1 MDALI
6 AWMRGPQ
13 TLGSAISRAL
23 VPRALLF
30 ACIATAILVG
40 QAMSVQPI
48 SAELDAK
55 PAPAPTWTL
64 AQRAAEPD
72 CVPLE
77 SWPKGRP
84 AAAVVVSRASDG
96 KVVKVN
102 FDDAWAANH
111 NAGAADDL
119 WVLGVCR

>member
-1 MDALI
+1 MDALV

-64 AQRAAEPD
+64 AQRASEPG
-72 CVPLE
+72 CVPLA
-77 SWPKGRP
+77 SWPAGKP
-84 AAAVVVSRASDG
+84 AAAVVVSRASDA
-96 KVVKVN
+96 KVVKVG
-102 FDDAWAANH
+102 FDEAWAANH
-111 NAGAADDL
+111 NATQADDL
-119 WVLGVCR
+119 WVLAVCP